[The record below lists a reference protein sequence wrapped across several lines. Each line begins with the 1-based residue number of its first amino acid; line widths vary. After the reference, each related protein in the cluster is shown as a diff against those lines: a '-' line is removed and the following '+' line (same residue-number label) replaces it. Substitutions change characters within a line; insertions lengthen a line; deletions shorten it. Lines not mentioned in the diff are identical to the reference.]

1 MGSSSSVDDDSSNF
15 DENAKSDL
23 EDSDYS
29 SSPSKPKQHKSNFKS
44 VVNDDNDDDDKFMP
58 DNVDN
63 DKDND

>member
-1 MGSSSSVDDDSSNF
+1 LGSSSSVDDSSNY
-15 DENAKSDL
+15 DKNCKSDL

-29 SSPSKPKQHKSNFKS
+29 SSPSKPKQHKSNLKS
-44 VVNDDNDDDDKFMP
+44 VVYDDNHGDDKFMP